1 MKDASFEQ
9 VISMHILVV
18 PHLSLLIVERSKS
31 GFFIDYTTD
40 GAEHLFD
47 RAGNNAGL
55 TLGTCQMIL
64 ALLLLM
70 HLQATCN
77 KSPCTENV
85 FPALVV
91 P

>member
-1 MKDASFEQ
+1 LKDASFEQ

-47 RAGNNAGL
+47 RAGNDARL

-64 ALLLLM
+64 ALLLI
-70 HLQATCN
+70 HLQASCN